1 MSGHSKWSN
10 IKHKK
15 EKTDAQKGKIFTKL
29 GREITVAV
37 KSGGADP
44 EVNRKLKD
52 IIAKAR
58 SNNMP
63 NDNISRC
70 IKKAL
75 GDGNEDSYENIT
87 YEGYGRRALRLS
99 LKRSPTTETEPQ
111 AICAIILTNSAEI
124 SAQTAR

>member
-52 IIAKAR
+52 IIAKAAF
-58 SNNMP
+58 
-63 NDNISRC
+63 
-70 IKKAL
+70 KQYA
-75 GDGNEDSYENIT
+75 
-87 YEGYGRRALRLS
+87 
-99 LKRSPTTETEPQ
+99 
-111 AICAIILTNSAEI
+111 
-124 SAQTAR
+124 

>member
-44 EVNRKLKD
+44 EVNKMCIRDSD
-52 IIAKAR
+52 IIGHIY
-58 SNNMP
+58 
-63 NDNISRC
+63 D
-70 IKKAL
+70 IKF
-75 GDGNEDSYENIT
+75 I
-87 YEGYGRRALRLS
+87 
-99 LKRSPTTETEPQ
+99 
-111 AICAIILTNSAEI
+111 
-124 SAQTAR
+124 